1 MSGDGHG
8 RRARAQTAGLLRL
21 HVCGVV
27 RLDTV
32 EELLPALRVFDVLD
46 ADVHALLEVTVA
58 HDLVDDDA
66 DGVWCDVVDDTS
78 AAGRGMDR
86 G

>member
-1 MSGDGHG
+1 
-8 RRARAQTAGLLRL
+8 
-21 HVCGVV
+21 VCGVV

-32 EELLPALRVFDVLD
+32 EEFLPALRVLDVFD
-46 ADVHALLEVTVA
+46 ADVHALLEVAVA

-78 AAGRGMDR
+78 PAERGADR
-86 G
+86 R